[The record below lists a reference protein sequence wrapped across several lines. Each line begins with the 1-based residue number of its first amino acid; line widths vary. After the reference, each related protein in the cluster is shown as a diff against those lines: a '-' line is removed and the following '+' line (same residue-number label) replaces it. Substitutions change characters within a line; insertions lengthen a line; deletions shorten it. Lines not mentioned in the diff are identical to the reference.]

1 MAVAARVY
9 NRRGIEMTTRR
20 AITRAS
26 TCLGASLALG
36 VALMGLS
43 ARAGAGGQAP
53 ANRSAI
59 VLIVVDGLRPD
70 AVTADVMPR
79 LHALGR
85 RGMTFAAHHSVFP
98 TVTRVN
104 ASSMATG
111 AYPETHGLL
120 GNIAYSA
127 ATFPT
132 KGVNTSSHEELEA
145 MTRAEGTLLTA
156 PTLGAVLQEAGQR
169 LVVFSAGSSGSALL
183 LSHPL
188 GNGAVVNP
196 DLIRP
201 ASLEVAVRAA
211 AGLSSPDAVPNTA
224 RNTWIVDAYLALG
237 ATTLAADVTAFWF
250 GDPDES
256 AHATGLGSA
265 ITVGALRHVDAEI
278 GRIEDGLRDRGAL
291 ARTNIIVVSDHGFS
305 THTGELKLAALV
317 APLARP
323 LADGSP
329 DLVVT
334 EGAINFRRPVDDARL
349 AAVVRQL
356 QARPEV
362 GAIFTAAASPGS
374 LQGVVPGTLSFDAA
388 RWQHPRSAAL
398 LVSGNWSDAR
408 NAAGVAGTT
417 TQSGV
422 AGHGTSSP
430 YDIHNPLLAAGPDVR
445 AAATSTVPTSNA
457 DLAPT
462 LLTLLGVPVPPSMT
476 GRTVIELL
484 RSGPAPASLAVTHT
498 VVSATTSDGRY
509 RVDAHLSTV
518 AGYRYLDHTVV
529 HRR

>member
-1 MAVAARVY
+1 
-9 NRRGIEMTTRR
+9 MTTRR
-20 AITRAS
+20 ALTVACA
-26 TCLGASLALG
+26 CLTAGVGLSLA
-36 VALMGLS
+36 GLTAATA
-43 ARAGAGGQAP
+43 ARPP
-53 ANRSAI
+53 ADRSAI

-70 AVTADVMPR
+70 QVTADVMPR

-85 RGMTFAAHHSVFP
+85 RGMTFEAHHSVFP

-104 ASSMATG
+104 ASSLATG

-120 GNIAYSA
+120 GNTVYSA
-127 ATFPT
+127 ATFPA
-132 KGVNTSSHEELEA
+132 KGVNTSNSDELEA

-156 PTLGAVLQEAGQR
+156 PTLGAVLERAGKR

-188 GNGAVVNP
+188 AGGAVVNP

-201 ASLEVAVRAA
+201 ISLESGVRAA
-211 AGLSSPDAVPNTA
+211 AGPSSPDAVPNRA

-237 ATTLAADVTAFWF
+237 ATALAADVTAFWF

-256 AHATGLGSA
+256 AHAMGLGA
-265 ITVGALRHVDAEI
+265 PITMQALRLVDAEI
-278 GRIEDGLRDRGAL
+278 GRIEDGLRARGTL
-291 ARTNIIVVSDHGFS
+291 GRTNILVTSDHGFS
-305 THTGELKLAALV
+305 THTGELQLAALM
-317 APLARP
+317 APLAQP

-334 EGAINFRRPVDDARL
+334 EGAINFRRPVDAARL

-362 GAIFTAAASPGS
+362 GAIFTAPDSPGS
-374 LQGVVPGTLSFDAA
+374 LRGVVPGTLSFNAV

-398 LVSGNWSDAR
+398 LVSGNWTRDR
-408 NAAGVAGTT
+408 NTAGVAGTT
-417 TQSGV
+417 TQTGV

-430 YDIHNPLLAAGPDVR
+430 YDIHNTLLAAGPDVR
-445 AAATSTVPTSNA
+445 AAVTSSVPTSNV

-462 LLTLLGVPVPPSMT
+462 MLTMLGVAVPPSMT
-476 GRTVIELL
+476 GRAVTELL
-484 RSGPAPASLAVTHT
+484 RSGPVPSSLTVTRT
-498 VVSATTSDGRY
+498 IVSAATADGRY
-509 RVDAHLSTV
+509 QVDAHLSTV
-518 AGYRYLDHTVV
+518 AGHRYLDHTEV
-529 HRR
+529 RRPVR

>member
-1 MAVAARVY
+1 
-9 NRRGIEMTTRR
+9 MTTRR
-20 AITRAS
+20 AIPVA
-26 TCLGASLALG
+26 CAYLAVGAGLSLA
-36 VALMGLS
+36 GLT
-43 ARAGAGGQAP
+43 AP
-53 ANRSAI
+53 AAARQPADRSAI

-70 AVTADVMPR
+70 HVTADVMPR

-85 RGMTFAAHHSVFP
+85 RGTVFAAHHSVFP

-104 ASSMATG
+104 ASSLATG

-120 GNIAYSA
+120 GNTAYSA

-132 KGVNTSSHEELEA
+132 KGVNTSNSDELEA

-156 PTLGAVLQEAGQR
+156 PTLGVVLQQAGKR
-169 LVVFSAGSSGSALL
+169 LVVFSAGSSGAALL

-188 GNGAVVNP
+188 ANGAVVNP

-201 ASLEVAVRAA
+201 ASLEPAVRAA
-211 AGLSSPDAVPNTA
+211 AGPSSPDAVPNTA
-224 RNTWIVDAYLALG
+224 RNKWIVDAYLALG
-237 ATTLAADVTAFWF
+237 ATTLAADVTALWF

-256 AHATGLGSA
+256 AHAMGLGA
-265 ITVGALRHVDAEI
+265 PITVQALRRVDAEI
-278 GRIEDGLRDRGAL
+278 GRLEDGLRAQGTL
-291 ARTNIIVVSDHGFS
+291 ARTNIIVTSDHGFS

-317 APLARP
+317 APLAQP

-329 DLVVT
+329 DIVVT
-334 EGAINFRRPVDDARL
+334 EGAINFRRPVDAARL

-362 GAIFTAAASPGS
+362 GAIFTAPEATGS
-374 LQGVVPGTLSFDAA
+374 LQGIVPGTLSFNAA
-388 RWQHPRSAAL
+388 RWRHPRSAAL
-398 LVSGNWSDAR
+398 LVSANWTHGT

-430 YDIHNPLLAAGPDVR
+430 YDIHNTLLAAGPDVR

-462 LLTLLGVPVPPSMT
+462 FLTILGIPVPPAMT
-476 GRTVIELL
+476 GRAVTELL
-484 RSGPAPASLAVTHT
+484 RSGPSPASLTVTRT
-498 VVSATTSDGRY
+498 VVSATTPDGSY
-509 RVDAHLSTV
+509 HVDAHLSTV
-518 AGYRYLDHTVV
+518 AGHRYLDHTEV
-529 HRR
+529 RRPMR

>member
-1 MAVAARVY
+1 
-9 NRRGIEMTTRR
+9 MTTRR
-20 AITRAS
+20 ALAVA
-26 TCLGASLALG
+26 CAGLAAGVGLSLAG
-36 VALMGLS
+36 VTATT
-43 ARAGAGGQAP
+43 AERQPAG
-53 ANRSAI
+53 RSAI

-70 AVTADVMPR
+70 QVTVGVMPR

-111 AYPETHGLL
+111 TYPETHGLL
-120 GNIAYSA
+120 GNAVYSA

-132 KGVNTSSHEELEA
+132 RGVNTSNHEELEA

-156 PTLGAVLQEAGQR
+156 PTLGALLQQAGQR

-196 DLIRP
+196 ELIRP
-201 ASLEVAVRAA
+201 ASLEAAVRAA
-211 AGLSSPDAVPNTA
+211 AGPSSPDAVPNTA

-237 ATTLAADVTAFWF
+237 ATTLVADVTAFWF

-256 AHATGLGSA
+256 AHARGLGA
-265 ITVGALRHVDAEI
+265 PVTMQALRLVDAQI
-278 GRIEDGLRDRGAL
+278 GRIEDGLRARGTWGS
-291 ARTNIIVVSDHGFS
+291 TNIIVTSDHGFS
-305 THTGELKLAALV
+305 THTGELQLAALM
-317 APLARP
+317 APLAQP

-349 AAVVRQL
+349 AAVVRHL
-356 QARPEV
+356 QTRPEV
-362 GAIFTAAASPGS
+362 GAIFTAPESAGS
-374 LQGVVPGTLSFDAA
+374 LRGVIPGTLSFNAV

-398 LVSGNWSDAR
+398 LVSANWTRHA

-430 YDIHNPLLAAGPDVR
+430 YDIHNMLLAAGPDVR
-445 AAATSTVPTSNA
+445 AGATGTAPTSNA

-462 LLTLLGVPVPPSMT
+462 LLMMLGVPVPPSMT
-476 GRTVIELL
+476 GRAVTELL
-484 RSGPAPASLAVTHT
+484 RSGPEPSSLAVTST
-498 VVSATTSDGRY
+498 VVRAATPDGRY
-509 RVDAHLSTV
+509 LVNAHLSTV
-518 AGYRYLDHTVV
+518 AGHRYLDHTEV
-529 HRR
+529 RRR

>member
-1 MAVAARVY
+1 MAGTSLA
-9 NRRGIEMTTRR
+9 
-20 AITRAS
+20 
-26 TCLGASLALG
+26 LSLALG
-36 VALMGLS
+36 VAVVGL
-43 ARAGAGGQAP
+43 AAGAGVGAGAQAP
-53 ANRSAI
+53 AHRRAV

-85 RGMTFAAHHSVFP
+85 RGMAFAAHHSVFP

-127 ATFPT
+127 ATFPV
-132 KGVNTSSHEELEA
+132 KGVNTSSYEELEA

-156 PTLGAVLQEAGQR
+156 PTLGAVLQQAGQR

-201 ASLEVAVRAA
+201 ASLEVTVRAA
-211 AGLSSPDAVPNTA
+211 AGPSSPDAVPNTA
-224 RNTWIVDAYLALG
+224 RNKWIVDAYLALG

-265 ITVGALRHVDAEI
+265 ITVGALRQVDAEI

-291 ARTNIIVVSDHGFS
+291 ARTNIIVASDHGFS

-323 LADGSP
+323 LSDGSP
-329 DLVVT
+329 DIVVT
-334 EGAINFRRPVDDARL
+334 EGAVNFRRPVDDARL
-349 AAVVRQL
+349 GSLVRLL
-356 QARPEV
+356 QTRPEV
-362 GAIFTAAASPGS
+362 GAIFTAAASAGS
-374 LQGVVPGTLSFDAA
+374 LLGVVPGTLSFIAA
-388 RWQHPRSAAL
+388 RWQHPRSAAV
-398 LVSGNWSDAR
+398 LVSGNWTDAR

-430 YDIHNPLLAAGPDVR
+430 YDIHNTLLAAGPDVR
-445 AAATSTVPTSNA
+445 VAATSAVPTSNV

-462 LLTLLGVPVPPSMT
+462 LLTLVGVPVPPSMT
-476 GRTVIELL
+476 GRAIAELS
-484 RSGPAPASLAVTHT
+484 RSGPTPASLTVTGT
-498 VVSATTSDGRY
+498 VASATTADGRY
-509 RVDAHLSTV
+509 QVDAHLSTV

-529 HRR
+529 RRR

>member
-1 MAVAARVY
+1 
-9 NRRGIEMTTRR
+9 MTTRR
-20 AITRAS
+20 ALAVACA
-26 TCLGASLALG
+26 CLTAGVTVSLTGATAP
-36 VALMGLS
+36 AA
-43 ARAGAGGQAP
+43 ARQP
-53 ANRSAI
+53 ANRPAI

-70 AVTADVMPR
+70 QVTADVMPR

-85 RGMTFAAHHSVFP
+85 RGMTFGAHHSVFP

-104 ASSMATG
+104 ASSLSTG

-120 GNIAYSA
+120 GNAVYSA

-132 KGVNTSSHEELEA
+132 KAVNTSNHAELEA
-145 MTRAEGTLLTA
+145 LSRAEGTLLTA
-156 PTLGAVLQEAGQR
+156 PTLGAVLQQAGKR
-169 LVVFSAGSSGSALL
+169 LVVYSAGSSGSALL

-201 ASLEVAVRAA
+201 ASLETEVRAA
-211 AGLSSPDAVPNTA
+211 AGPSSPDAVPNAA
-224 RNTWIVDAYLALG
+224 RNKWIVDAYLALG

-256 AHATGLGSA
+256 AHAMGLGTSV
-265 ITVGALRHVDAEI
+265 TTQALRLVDAEI
-278 GRIEDGLRDRGAL
+278 GRLEDGLRARGTL
-291 ARTNIIVVSDHGFS
+291 ARTNIVVTSDHGFS
-305 THTGELKLAALV
+305 THTGELQLAALV
-317 APLARP
+317 APLAQP

-329 DLVVT
+329 DIVVT
-334 EGAINFRRPVDDARL
+334 EGAVNFRRPVDAARL
-349 AAVVRQL
+349 AAVVRHVQS
-356 QARPEV
+356 QPAV
-362 GAIFTAAASPGS
+362 GAIFTAPESAGS
-374 LQGVVPGTLSFDAA
+374 LRGVVPGTLSFNAA

-398 LVSGNWSDAR
+398 LVSANWRGDA

-430 YDIHNPLLAAGPDVR
+430 YDIHNTLLAAGPDVR
-445 AAATSTVPTSNA
+445 AAATSAAPTSNV

-462 LLTLLGVPVPPSMT
+462 LLTMLGVPVPPSMT
-476 GRTVIELL
+476 GRPLTELL
-484 RSGPAPASLAVTHT
+484 RSGPAPASLAVTRT
-498 VVSATTSDGRY
+498 VVSAATPDGGY
-509 RVDAHLSTV
+509 QVEAHLSTV

-529 HRR
+529 RRPSR